1 MTWPAAASALTP
13 RMLGGRPYSKPAV
26 SDDGGGLSLTS
37 SPAGSTFG
45 DMPDRYNEGSRLLQD
60 RHDTRRLA
68 DRLVDKIHSDVLGPA
83 ERAFLERMSM
93 FFLATADADGQ
104 PQCSYKGGEPGFV
117 RIIDERTL
125 CFPVYD
131 GNGMYL
137 SLGNLQVN
145 PRVGLLFIDFE
156 SPSRLRVEGTAN
168 LDEDDVLTP
177 TYFEAQGVVRVAV
190 QRVFPNCP
198 RYIHRMELVERSR
211 FVPQQGEPTPV
222 PDWKRSELAADVLPG
237 GDPAAP

>member
-1 MTWPAAASALTP
+1 MT
-13 RMLGGRPYSKPAV
+13 
-26 SDDGGGLSLTS
+26 
-37 SPAGSTFG
+37 
-45 DMPDRYNEGSRLLQD
+45 DRYHQGSRTLQD

-68 DRLVDKIHSDVLGPA
+68 DRLVDKVHSDALGTG
-83 ERAFLERMSM
+83 ERAFLERMRM

-104 PQCSYKGGEPGFV
+104 PQCSYKGGDPGFV
-117 RIIDERTL
+117 RVLDERTL

-145 PRVGLLFIDFE
+145 PKVGLLFIDFE
-156 SPSRLRVEGTAN
+156 SPSRLRIEGVAT
-168 LDEDDVLTP
+168 LDEGDVLMP
-177 TYFEAQGVVRVAV
+177 TYAEAQGVVRVAV

-198 RYIHRMELVERSR
+198 RYIHRMELVEPSR
-211 FVPQQGEPTPV
+211 FVPRQGEPTPV
-222 PDWKRSELAADVLPG
+222 PEWKRSDLAAGVLPA